1 MGTISGPSRLDLYR
15 STLKKRAVVLDAT
28 QIYLRRSSCGTP
40 SPRGAVTA
48 PLLALQS
55 RPSSGTVARHLSIL
69 GISSTVAASFHPPSE
84 TMFDGQ
90 SGFLSTFCMRR
101 TFPGIWI
108 LDTYIG
114 ETEYVFHDL
123 LFAGSQEEQSIDV
136 PHRRHRPAP
145 SEVVQGLVGNY
156 LGRDEPQWIAKAE
169 SSRQK
174 AWLRTNHCLSIAQ
187 PWQKFDLA
195 AADMRPA

>member
-1 MGTISGPSRLDLYR
+1 MFWARTFWYPGFPFSFASSIHQFYVGYSSRTLHHCMGTISGPSRLDLYR

-101 TFPGIWI
+101 TFPGI
-108 LDTYIG
+108 
-114 ETEYVFHDL
+114 
-123 LFAGSQEEQSIDV
+123 GSWT
-136 PHRRHRPAP
+136 H
-145 SEVVQGLVGNY
+145 
-156 LGRDEPQWIAKAE
+156 
-169 SSRQK
+169 
-174 AWLRTNHCLSIAQ
+174 T
-187 PWQKFDLA
+187 
-195 AADMRPA
+195 